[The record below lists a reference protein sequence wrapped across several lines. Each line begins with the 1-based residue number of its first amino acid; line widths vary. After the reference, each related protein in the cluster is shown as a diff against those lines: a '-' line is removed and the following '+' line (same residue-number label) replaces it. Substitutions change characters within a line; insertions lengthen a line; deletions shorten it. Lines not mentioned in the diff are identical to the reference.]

1 MADEEASIART
12 QLQGVKADGTQG
24 ARLGAHQQRG
34 IRYLDERIL
43 IFILALAMIGLL
55 VLWLTATSPLLLY
68 GSLAAVILLIF
79 LWGAARIKRIER
91 EREQRAREAA
101 AWKSEQSK

>member
-12 QLQGVKADGTQG
+12 QLQGVKADGTEG
-24 ARLGAHQQRG
+24 NRLRAHQQRG

-43 IFILALAMIGLL
+43 IFLLALATIGLL
-55 VLWLTATSPLLLY
+55 VLWLTATSTLLLY

-91 EREQRAREAA
+91 EREERARQAA
-101 AWKSEQSK
+101 EWKSGQAD